1 MMSTNLLFHRR
12 ISGIAGRLRKQP
24 EFPHAEVP
32 PECGVHVERLS
43 VIAVDFLRKP
53 LMKIGDEEEE
63 LQPVVVFVD

>member
-1 MMSTNLLFHRR
+1 M
-12 ISGIAGRLRKQP
+12 AGRLHKQP

-53 LMKIGDEEEE
+53 LVKIGDEEEE
-63 LQPVVVFVD
+63 LQPIEVFVDYAV